1 LSDAPGGRPA
11 MDDSMDDWPGGASP
25 SSAPLAVSIVAV
37 EGVRPMAS
45 LADIRRLLEAGKF
58 FWLDI
63 SGCGEGAER
72 GELLAALGL
81 DEGEIAWAG
90 RFEQAGRM
98 VIGRQ
103 KLRAVSWVAGGVAR
117 RHEIHLLCTQQWML
131 TVWNG
136 EANMLD
142 EIREHFAER
151 AAALAKCPYQAA
163 GILLQLLLGTLQQ
176 AISELDARLQDIR
189 AQLDQAPG
197 TVDFATVAARL
208 QKLHAAWSNFDRYA
222 SAVRMAIIGVE
233 ALPDIDPRAAAELN
247 NYADQVEEA
256 ERRLHERSLW
266 GSDII
271 QDYATAI
278 AQRQGEQI
286 NRLTIVSVI
295 FLPIT
300 FLTGFFGMN
309 FDYLTKALG
318 STHSFF
324 LLGVLLPVLC
334 VAATVVWFRRR
345 GLM

>member
-1 LSDAPGGRPA
+1 
-11 MDDSMDDWPGGASP
+11 MDDLAAHASAAAEPASP
-25 SSAPLAVSIVAV
+25 AHPEAPLAVSIVDE
-37 EGVRPMAS
+37 EGIRP
-45 LADIRRLLEAGKF
+45 LAGAGEMRRRLAAGKF
-58 FWLDI
+58 FWLDV
-63 SGCGEGAER
+63 SGGREGPER
-72 GELLAALGL
+72 AALLAALGL
-81 DEGEIAWAG
+81 DEAETAWAG
-90 RFEQAGRM
+90 RFEQTGRM

-103 KLRAVSWVAGGVAR
+103 TLRAVTWVAGGVAR
-117 RHEIHLLCTQQWML
+117 LQEIHVLCTQQWIL

-136 EANMLD
+136 EASILD
-142 EIREHFAER
+142 ELREHFAER
-151 AAALAKCPYQAA
+151 AAELAKCPYHAA

-176 AISELDARLQDIR
+176 AISELDGRLQEIR
-189 AQLDQAPG
+189 GQLDQAPG
-197 TVDFATVAARL
+197 AVDFATLAGRL

-233 ALPDIDPRAAAELN
+233 ALPGIDPRAAAELN
-247 NYADQVEEA
+247 DYADQVEDA

-309 FDYLTKALG
+309 FDWLTKALG
-318 STHSFF
+318 SPHAFI
-324 LLGVLLPVLC
+324 LLGILLPALC
-334 VAATVVWFRRR
+334 VAATIVWFRRR